1 LGAFPVVGFQ
11 AEGKVRGQ
19 SKEGGTEMSVNSII
33 AEVFYS
39 IIGVIFILVGLKAL
53 RDTHLKTRV
62 TTSLFWFILAF
73 TFIVGPFIPY
83 WITGLCVVTIA
94 VLTAFNRVQ
103 QSASDVPGAEET
115 RTHANK
121 LGYKVFIPALS
132 LAIVAVLA
140 ATFLPFGA
148 NNAIGISAAVALIV
162 AFVVTKA
169 PAKSAVTDGARL
181 MDNVG
186 TVGILPQLLAAL
198 GALFTA
204 AGVGTVIAKG
214 VSAIIPDGARLIA
227 VAVYCI
233 GMALFTI
240 IMGNGFAAFSVITV
254 GIGIPFLINQ
264 GANPVV
270 VGALGLTAGYCGTLL
285 TPMAA
290 NFNIMPAALLETK
303 DKYVI
308 IKAQAPVA
316 IAMLIIHIILMY
328 ILAF

>member
-1 LGAFPVVGFQ
+1 MTTNVAI
-11 AEGKVRGQ
+11 AEFFYC
-19 SKEGGTEMSVNSII
+19 II
-33 AEVFYS
+33 AL
-39 IIGVIFILVGLKAL
+39 IFLLVGVKAL
-53 RDTHLKTRV
+53 RDKDHPKRISTA
-62 TTSLFWFILAF
+62 LFWFILAF
-73 TFIVGPFIPY
+73 TFSIGPYLPA
-83 WITGLCVVTIA
+83 WVTGVCVLAIA
-94 VLTAFNRVQ
+94 ALTAANRVV
-103 QSASDVPGAEET
+103 QSKSDVPTEEES
-115 RTHANK
+115 RAHADK
-121 LGYKVFIPALS
+121 IGYKIFIPALT
-132 LAIVAVLA
+132 LAFVAVLA

-148 NNAIGISAAVALIV
+148 NNAIGISAAVAL
-162 AFVVTKA
+162 VVTYALTKA
-169 PAKSAVTDGARL
+169 PAKSAVVDGTRL

-186 TVGILPQLLAAL
+186 PVGILPQLLAAL

-214 VSAIIPDGARLIA
+214 VSVLIPEGSRLIA
-227 VAVYCI
+227 VAVYCV

-254 GIGIPFLINQ
+254 GIGIPFLIMQ

-303 DKYVI
+303 NKYVI
-308 IKAQAPVA
+308 IQSQARVA
-316 IAMLIIHIILMY
+316 LVMLVVHIILMY